1 MRIKLYPHQVEAIG
15 RLDSGSILKGGVG
28 TGKSMTA
35 LAYFFRRECDGD
47 AQFIEMRDPKDL
59 YIITTARKRDDC
71 SWEHECSRFG
81 LNCDPDISIQGV
93 KVTIDSWN
101 NISKYVD
108 VVNSFFIFDE
118 QRLSGK
124 GAWVKSFYKIARK
137 NRWILL
143 SATPGDVWSDY
154 IPVFVANG
162 FYRNRT
168 EFIRRHV
175 IYHPNSKYP
184 RVDRYID
191 TRRLEYF
198 RDLITVDMHYEKK
211 TIPKYI
217 DMVLPFDKDKM
228 KLVQNE
234 RWNIYEE
241 HPIRSIA
248 EYYYLM
254 RKVVNS
260 DPSRIEAIR
269 NLLKD
274 HPRVIIF
281 YNFDYELEILRT
293 LSDDIPIAEWNG
305 HKHEQIPDGDR
316 WAYLVQ
322 YSSGAEAWNCVLTD
336 TIIFYSLNYSYRI
349 MTQSAGRT
357 DRLNTKYKYLYYY
370 RFLSRSYIDMAI
382 VKALK
387 SKKNFNE
394 KKLPGLDA
402 QFASKIG
409 T

>member
-15 RLDSGSILKGGVG
+15 RLSSGSILKGGVG

-47 AQFIEMRDPKDL
+47 SQFIEMRDPKDL

-81 LNCDPDISIQGV
+81 LSCDPDISIQGV

-101 NISKYVD
+101 NISKYVN
-108 VVNSFFIFDE
+108 VVNAFFIFDE

-124 GAWVKSFYKIARK
+124 GAWVKSFYQIARK

-175 IYHPNSKYP
+175 VYHPNSKYP

-198 RDLITVDMHYEKK
+198 RDLITVDMYYEKK
-211 TIPKYI
+211 TVPKNI
-217 DMVLPFDKDKM
+217 DILCSFDKDKM
-228 KLVQNE
+228 KLVQSE

-241 HPIRSIA
+241 HPIRSVA

-260 DPSRIEAIR
+260 DPSRLDAIR
-269 NLLKD
+269 KLIAD

-281 YNFDYELEILRT
+281 YNFDYELEILRK
-293 LSDDIPIAEWNG
+293 LSDEIPVAEWNG
-305 HKHEQIPDGDR
+305 HKHEPIPESDR

-370 RFLSRSYIDMAI
+370 RLLSRSYIDLAI

-394 KKLPGLDA
+394 KKLPGFDS